1 MHTVIISTKTVP
13 YGSISLS
20 YDLNLE
26 ITLNITI
33 PIDTMFNT
41 HSLQSSGQ
49 FIIRGFFMT
58 SEGITVAPVQMPALG
73 GRKTRAK

>member
-13 YGSISLS
+13 FGSNSLS

-26 ITLNITI
+26 ITLNLTI

-41 HSLQSSGQ
+41 HSLQAPGQ
-49 FIIRGFFMT
+49 FIIRGFFIT
-58 SEGITVAPVQMPALG
+58 SEGISRTPF
-73 GRKTRAK
+73 